1 MRGHWVCAAILGG
14 EPTPSPASVPF
25 ELEWRA
31 PAECPDGDDAR
42 IRVERFLGR
51 SVGRP
56 GDPEVHA
63 QVQIDAR
70 EGLFVASLRTDEGER
85 VLRAERC
92 DVAADAAA
100 YVVAA
105 MIDPEVDP
113 PATEE
118 PPLTP
123 TPPAKTSPVAP
134 PPAKKEPPKS
144 APKRASDRVRGAVR
158 IGAGVGVGPLPAV
171 APGLVGG
178 AAIMW
183 RRLRVE
189 LGAAHWFA
197 REARLSDRPDTG
209 GDIRLTTGNARICPL
224 AVLRPIEVPVC
235 AGVEVGSMHGRGVG
249 IDVPASTRLLWV
261 ALTAGPGVIWMPSPW
276 VGLWVDTA
284 LVVPVSR
291 PVFEA
296 ENVGQIHQPA
306 PAAFAGTLGLEAR
319 FP

>member
-1 MRGHWVCAAILGG
+1 MSA
-14 EPTPSPASVPF
+14 PAGVPF

-31 PAECPDGDDAR
+31 PSECPDGDDAR
-42 IRVERFLGR
+42 GRVERFLGR
-51 SVGRP
+51 SVGRE

-63 QVQIDAR
+63 RVEIEAKD
-70 EGLFVASLRTDEGER
+70 GLFVASLRTAGGER
-85 VLRAERC
+85 VLTAERC
-92 DVAADAAA
+92 EVAADAAA

-105 MIDPEVDP
+105 MIDPDVDP
-113 PATEE
+113 PTIED
-118 PPLTP
+118 PPPEP
-123 TPPAKTSPVAP
+123 TPPPTTKPVTP
-134 PPAKKEPPKS
+134 PPTQPKPTPP
-144 APKRASDRVRGAVR
+144 PKRASDRVRGAVR
-158 IGAGVGVGPLPAV
+158 IGAGVGVGPLPSV
-171 APGLVGG
+171 APGLVGA

-197 REARLSDRPDTG
+197 REARLPDRPETG

-249 IDVPASTRLLWV
+249 IDVPASSRLLWV
-261 ALTAGPGVIWMPSPW
+261 ALTAGAGVIWMPSPW
-276 VGLWVDTA
+276 VGLWADAA

-291 PVFEA
+291 PIFEA
-296 ENVGQIHQPA
+296 DNVGRIHQPA